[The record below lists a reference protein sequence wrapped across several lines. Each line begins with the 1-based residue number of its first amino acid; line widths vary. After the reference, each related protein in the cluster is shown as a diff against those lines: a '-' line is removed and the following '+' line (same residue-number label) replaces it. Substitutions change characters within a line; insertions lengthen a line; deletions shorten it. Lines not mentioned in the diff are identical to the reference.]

1 MFNHMDPTIFDSL
14 NARQLTPKQ
23 VAESFIPPDSF
34 YKLIERN
41 NHIIIGPR
49 GSGKTTLLKML
60 QLPALANWDHPD
72 ADEIT
77 KKIDFVAAFIPTDR
91 AWENQWLLLDRI
103 SFEHKNDV
111 VEIKKGIFLTHT
123 IHQILDAFYYRSSSE
138 IKEHQNLS
146 RFFINIDKNLE
157 ADISSQIAK
166 FLKLKLEIPSLKELI
181 FSLRERLSEIGQFT
195 HKHVR
200 RTNVVVPESLDYIYL
215 PFIQTISNVISVL
228 NSIENQKEQKW
239 AFLFD
244 ELEIAP
250 KDVRTD
256 LFTLLRST
264 SDQSLL
270 FKLSMSPFST
280 DINLKDITSAQ
291 ERQDFISVNLSYSR
305 KDHAQQFCEKFFA
318 QMCKAYGLENIQP
331 NEIFGVSEFD
341 KGNEKT
347 FKKSAYGPDS
357 ILYERFKSL
366 ANKDKSFQQYLDNK
380 NVNLETLDEMSESD
394 RASKI
399 RKVTTIVCLRN
410 YFLGQN
416 QHFSTKRSTKLY
428 TGVKTIFDVTEGNP
442 RLFISLIGPLLKHYH
457 KTRTI
462 VPESMQANALEVAV
476 DRFLSLLNN
485 IPDNGQSSESS
496 VMGLVD
502 TIGEFFQQKLL
513 KEEFLA
519 DPPTKFVVDKNVSDS
534 IIKTIGDAINA
545 GALIY
550 VHKTDDTPLL
560 DSIVGKTF
568 RVSYLLAPHY
578 KLPTVL
584 YKHVELSKILMN
596 NGMNQQTGKIETEK
610 PSRKKVAKKN
620 LQASLFDFNEDE

>member
-23 VAESFIPPDSF
+23 VAESFIPPESF

-41 NHIIIGPR
+41 NHIIIGSR

-60 QLPALANWDHPD
+60 QLPALANWNHPD
-72 ADEIT
+72 ADEVT
-77 KKIDFVAAFIPTDR
+77 RKIDFVAAFIPTDR

-103 SFEHKNDV
+103 AFEHLNDV

-123 IHQILDAFYYRSSSE
+123 IHQVLEAFYYRTSSE
-138 IKEHQNLS
+138 IKEHKNLS
-146 RFFINIDKNLE
+146 RFFIKIDKTLE

-166 FLKLKLEIPSLKELI
+166 FLKLTLEIPSLRELL

-200 RTNVVVPESLDYIYL
+200 RANVLVPESLDYIYL
-215 PFIQTISNVISVL
+215 PFIQTISNIISVL
-228 NSIENQKEQKW
+228 NSIDNQKEQKW

-270 FKLSMSPFST
+270 FKLSMSPFSA

-305 KDHAQQFCEKFFA
+305 KDHAQQFCEKFFT
-318 QMCKAYGLENIQP
+318 QMCKAYGLENIPP

-341 KGNEKT
+341 RGNEKT
-347 FKKSAYGPDS
+347 FKKSAYGRDS
-357 ILYERFKSL
+357 IVYERFKSL
-366 ANKDKSFQQYLDNK
+366 ASKDKSFQQYLDNK
-380 NVNLETLDEMSESD
+380 NVDIEKLDEMSESD

-410 YFLGQN
+410 YFLDQD
-416 QHFSTKRSTKLY
+416 QHFSTKKATKLY

-442 RLFISLIGPLLKHYH
+442 RLFIALIGPLLKHYH
-457 KTRTI
+457 KNRTM
-462 VPESMQANALEVAV
+462 VPESMQANALDVAM

-485 IPDNGQSSESS
+485 IPGEGQSSESS
-496 VMGLVD
+496 VMGLVNK
-502 TIGEFFQQKLL
+502 IGEFFQQKLL
-513 KEEFLA
+513 KDEFLA
-519 DPPTKFVVDKNVSDS
+519 DPPTKFVVDKNVSDAT
-534 IIKTIGDAINA
+534 IKTIGDAINA

-584 YKHVELSKILMN
+584 YKHIELSKMLIN
-596 NGMNQQTGKIETEK
+596 DGVKQQIGKIETEK

-620 LQASLFDFNEDE
+620 VQTSLFDF